1 MDLDIADD
9 RLLFI
14 IDNDQLA
21 NFFPLPHEEWYLVRT
36 PHGRYM
42 VAYVRCTFLRPI
54 RTLHNLEHACFA
66 AMHYSRTTCRSR
78 WLRLCCRLFRM
89 MLSCLFLRAQDRVP
103 TPYMILSYFRRQGI
117 SVDELDAW
125 ICCRKTNDPRSRLHL
140 LFHVQ
145 ECNWPLY
152 FCLLLQHSSWFK
164 VRAIMRRW
172 MFLSLLHLVSWHGV
186 WHHV

>member
-1 MDLDIADD
+1 MLLWLNFFIWHHVDHPDVLRTLLFSRRVLYCTIVMDLDIADD

-54 RTLHNLEHACFA
+54 WTLHNLEHACFT
-66 AMHYSRTTCRSR
+66 AMLYSRTTCRSR

-117 SVDELDAW
+117 LVDEFDA
-125 ICCRKTNDPRSRLHL
+125 
-140 LFHVQ
+140 
-145 ECNWPLY
+145 
-152 FCLLLQHSSWFK
+152 
-164 VRAIMRRW
+164 
-172 MFLSLLHLVSWHGV
+172 
-186 WHHV
+186 